1 MSVKVEE
8 MIYLRNDRIYFT
20 PYLKEYDVTDYVQE
34 LVEKLE
40 ELRNR

>member
-20 PYLKEYDVTDYVQE
+20 PYLKEYDVTEHIHE
-34 LVEKLE
+34 LIEKLE